1 MTGERGVGTNFAH
14 YINITCLLLFQYNE
28 QNKSVLLRTEGEKMS
43 LTQAIIQ
50 KYPKEQRYTLAI
62 LQDIQR
68 EYNYIPRE
76 SLLMLSEY
84 LGTPLSRL
92 YSMATFYKALSLKPK
107 GQNII
112 KVCDGTACHIR
123 SSMVIVEEIRKLLHI
138 KPGETTEDGRFSL
151 ETVNC
156 LGSCAI
162 APVIV
167 VNETYYGKVTPVML
181 KEILNGYGGLADERK

>member
-1 MTGERGVGTNFAH
+1 MTMVKTSTDF
-14 YINITCLLLFQYNE
+14 
-28 QNKSVLLRTEGEKMS
+28 SS
-43 LTQAIIQ
+43 TQTILQ

-68 EYNYIPRE
+68 EYNYIPKE
-76 SLLMLSEY
+76 SLRILAAHLN
-84 LGTPLSRL
+84 TPLSKL
-92 YSMATFYKALSLKPK
+92 YSMATFYKALSLTPK
-107 GQNII
+107 GDNII

-123 SSMVIVEEIRKLLHI
+123 SSMVVIDEIEKSLNI
-138 KPGETTEDGRFSL
+138 KPGETTADGRFSL

-167 VNETYYGKVTPVML
+167 VNETYYGKVTPARIR
-181 KEILNGYGGLADERK
+181 EILGEYGREPNGRE